1 MGGRHSIS
9 AIADTTG
16 TMLSLRY
23 MKDVLSLDP
32 SVPAVTV
39 QGGATYGDLLYYID
53 GQGFALADLPS
64 SPDVSLHSFFFIF
77 RTIPPVITSQGS
89 YIVSVFEFTFTV

>member
-77 RTIPPVITSQGS
+77 RTIPPVITSH
-89 YIVSVFEFTFTV
+89 